1 MAPLWRFSSMFSID
15 FGGFFFPEV
24 GYMFIIGFLEVL
36 FLVVYLGDFK
46 RREPHKHVG
55 RLPKCMDAFL
65 LETNNVCMYK
75 ITELYHI

>member
-1 MAPLWRFSSMFSID
+1 MINI
-15 FGGFFFPEV
+15 
-24 GYMFIIGFLEVL
+24 MFIIGFLEVW
-36 FLVVYLGDFK
+36 FLVGYLGDFK

-75 ITELYHI
+75 ITVPYIII

>member
-1 MAPLWRFSSMFSID
+1 MVYVYHWI
-15 FGGFFFPEV
+15 FGS
-24 GYMFIIGFLEVL
+24 
-36 FLVVYLGDFK
+36 LVFGWILDFK

-75 ITELYHI
+75 ITVPYIIICICLAPSYPNQDVMFGSI